1 MSHTKRRFVIDC
13 DVLSVLASLKFCSIQ
28 KIPPLQIVIKFIY
41 CDMLFESVY
50 VNECLSDPIKSV
62 FILLG
67 LDIETY
73 QQGCNTRLECLMDHS
88 YVTSCKF

>member
-62 FILLG
+62 FILVVRVFFFFYLAP
-67 LDIETY
+67 L
-73 QQGCNTRLECLMDHS
+73 QNKAV
-88 YVTSCKF
+88 VTS